1 MLGFSFSNWAII
13 FCVDSSGG
21 NHVQNLMVTGAAT
34 VLGAATEGAGVEPAV
49 VEPVVVFGVGVV
61 ALALQP
67 DATSART
74 PIKDRNLV
82 RIIILSS
89 ECRYLY
95 D

>member
-34 VLGAATEGAGVEPAV
+34 VVGAATLGAGVEPVV
-49 VEPVVVFGVGVV
+49 VEPVVVFGAGV

>member
-1 MLGFSFSNWAII
+1 
-13 FCVDSSGG
+13 
-21 NHVQNLMVTGAAT
+21 
-34 VLGAATEGAGVEPAV
+34 V

-89 ECRYLY
+89 ECRHLY